1 MNDAEISR
9 RLALAIG
16 WSDADPED
24 PDVVIFRTPLSG
36 QYLEDHCAVWFE
48 QEWRTFDY
56 RDPVVIWSIAERFDC
71 FPIKCDGTG
80 DSAWIAYCEDVS
92 ATFADTSA
100 KAVALAVIKAHEGSK
115 T

>member
-24 PDVVIFRTPLSG
+24 PDVVIFRAPLSG
-36 QYLEDHCAVWFE
+36 QHLEDHCAVWFE
-48 QEWRTFDY
+48 QDWRTFDY
-56 RDPVVIWSIAERFDC
+56 RDPSVIWPIAERFNRFPVRCADESWVTGLDC
-71 FPIKCDGTG
+71 EGH
-80 DSAWIAYCEDVS
+80 
-92 ATFADTSA
+92 DTAA